1 MKHRF
6 HWILF
11 FVILILLGGFIFW
24 REYGLRRTPIVSE
37 PIAPL
42 FSEVHTTDNVKHLIP
57 LQEIVSAG
65 VAKDGIPPIADPQF
79 ESVAA
84 ADQYLKED
92 GVGLLVEKDGHVR
105 FYPYQILVWHEVVN
119 DVFGGMPL
127 VVTFSPLTFSGLVF
141 QRDFGGDVGVLDFG
155 TSGEIYNNNL
165 LMYDRKTDTLWSQA
179 YTRAVRGDLTGTT
192 FQPYPSTVISWKQF
206 RNHFPKGEVLSRET
220 GAVRDYTRDPY
231 GTSYYDSKQVW
242 FPLTSIDD
250 RLSPKTRIFGFE
262 HDGSAR
268 AFPLDRLIR
277 DRVISDDVSTY
288 SLLVL
293 YDKEQE
299 TVQGFSRDLDGHTL
313 TFEWNGTVLKDK
325 ETGTTWNFDGKGIK
339 GELAGT
345 TLKTVSLFPF
355 YWFAWA
361 AFYPSTDVVGLN
373 GK

>member
-42 FSEVHTTDNVKHLIP
+42 FSEVHTTDNVKHLIS